1 MTMTYTYAKAK
12 QSFDLVL
19 KKASSDGI
27 VQIKKDDQLFVV
39 MLASTNTSPLDV
51 KGIKM
56 SLTAK
61 EIVGFIHEGRKS
73 K

>member
-27 VQIKKDDQLFVV
+27 VKIKKDDQLYIV
-39 MLASTNTSPLDV
+39 MPVPTNISPLDV
-51 KGIKM
+51 KGVKM
-56 SLTAK
+56 RLTAK
-61 EIVGFIHEGRKS
+61 EILGFIHESRKS